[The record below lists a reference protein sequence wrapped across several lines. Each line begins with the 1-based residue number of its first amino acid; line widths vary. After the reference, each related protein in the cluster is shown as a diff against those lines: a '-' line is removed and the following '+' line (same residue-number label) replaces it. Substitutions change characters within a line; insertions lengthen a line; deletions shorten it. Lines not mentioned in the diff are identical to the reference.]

1 MCRRRSARRSSTRS
15 PHRGRGCSTS
25 GAGPDELG
33 AHSWRPMMTTLPS
46 ISRSACCA
54 SLRVGAIRLALVRRF
69 CRPTGSACR
78 FAMMLSMR
86 CCSIQV
92 VGAAEGWQTLV
103 KEARRVLRPAG
114 ALVLG
119 RAVAPESGID
129 AQMKHRL
136 AMVLQDLGVPSHQQ
150 KSRAVL
156 QRSLETEALTTTRA
170 LAATW
175 DAERSPGMFL
185 VPSEN
190 GCAVFTF
197 AASRAGNGIG
207 QPERMGRCALR
218 VARRRVLRAARVRA
232 AHVQVLKGQTLHE
245 RCNRQHNAHGA
256 RPAPGRRLA

>member
-69 CRPTGSACR
+69 CRPTGGVCR
-78 FAMMLSMR
+78 FAMHAFDAVLL
-86 CCSIQV
+86 IQV
-92 VGAAEGWQTLV
+92 VGAAEGWQALV

-114 ALVLG
+114 ALVIG

-136 AMVLQDLGVPSHQQ
+136 AMVLQDLGVPSHQT

-156 QRSLETEALTTTRA
+156 QRCVGDGGAHHYES
-170 LAATW
+170 
-175 DAERSPGMFL
+175 
-185 VPSEN
+185 
-190 GCAVFTF
+190 
-197 AASRAGNGIG
+197 SR
-207 QPERMGRCALR
+207 RHMGRRAF
-218 VARRRVLRAARVRA
+218 ARHVSCPVRERVRGF
-232 AHVQVLKGQTLHE
+232 HV
-245 RCNRQHNAHGA
+245 CRQPCRQRHWAT
-256 RPAPGRRLA
+256 